1 MSKPNIYD
9 KDFSERMSLIAKTL
23 FKDNYSEFA
32 RAVGVVQ
39 PSLVRW
45 VKGEADT
52 SRTNLIKIAEV
63 TNVSVEWLLTGKG
76 EMFKSAENT
85 IKKNATS
92 VSEPSNVVMIPSYS
106 SIQVSAG
113 FGSFNDGVTKPDD
126 YIPYPTSL
134 LQKLGV
140 KPQFAAVFWANGT
153 SMRPTIDD
161 KDQMLVDLARK
172 EIKGN
177 NIYLVQS
184 ESSVWVKRIKM
195 NWNSVELIS
204 DNQEE
209 YKPII
214 LSKDEAEK
222 LQVIGLVTHV
232 GKNMI

>member
-1 MSKPNIYD
+1 MSKAKVYD
-9 KDFSERMSLIAKTL
+9 NEFSKRMKFIQEKS
-23 FKDNYSEFA
+23 FKDNGSKFA
-32 RAVGVVQ
+32 SAVGVAQ
-39 PSLVRW
+39 ASLARW
-45 VKGEADT
+45 VKGEADP

-63 TNVSVEWLLTGKG
+63 TGVSLQWLATGEG
-76 EMFKSAENT
+76 EMLKGIEST
-85 IKKNATS
+85 IKKISTPTP
-92 VSEPSNVVMIPSYS
+92 ESNVVMIPSYS

-126 YIPYPTSL
+126 YIPYPAPL

>member
-1 MSKPNIYD
+1 MSKAKVYD
-9 KDFSERMSLIAKTL
+9 NEFSKRMKFIQEKS
-23 FKDNYSEFA
+23 FKDNGSKFA
-32 RAVGVVQ
+32 SAVGVAQ
-39 PSLVRW
+39 ASLARW
-45 VKGEADT
+45 VKGEADP

-63 TNVSVEWLLTGKG
+63 AGVSLQWLATGEG
-76 EMFKSAENT
+76 EMLKGAENT
-85 IKKNATS
+85 SQKISAPAP
-92 VSEPSNVVMIPSYS
+92 ESNVVMIPSYS
-106 SIQVSAG
+106 SVQVSAG

-126 YIPYPTSL
+126 HIPYPAPL

-161 KDQMLVDLARK
+161 KDQMLVDLSRK

-184 ESSVWVKRIKM
+184 ESSVWVKRVKM

-222 LQVIGLVTHV
+222 LQVIGLVTHI

>member
-1 MSKPNIYD
+1 MSKAKVYD
-9 KDFSERMSLIAKTL
+9 NEFSKRMKFIQEKS
-23 FKDNYSEFA
+23 FKDNGSKFA
-32 RAVGVVQ
+32 SAVGVAQ
-39 PSLVRW
+39 ASLARW
-45 VKGEADT
+45 VKGEADP

-63 TNVSVEWLLTGKG
+63 ADVSLQWLATGEG
-76 EMFKSAENT
+76 EMLKGAESTSQKISAPAPE
-85 IKKNATS
+85 
-92 VSEPSNVVMIPSYS
+92 SNVVMIPSYS
-106 SIQVSAG
+106 SVQVSAG

-126 YIPYPTSL
+126 HIPYPAPL

-161 KDQMLVDLARK
+161 KDQMLVDLSRK

-184 ESSVWVKRIKM
+184 ESSVWVKRVKM

-222 LQVIGLVTHV
+222 LQVIGLVTHI